1 MNLAYVLVKEMQFSL
16 VVGRVGICFGHQKTE
31 VQIKPSA
38 IFMDALFQFDMN
50 LQMLLS
56 LQAYLCPYLGKAIKF
71 SGISNRRPTGAYC
84 VNTFPVN

>member
-1 MNLAYVLVKEMQFSL
+1 
-16 VVGRVGICFGHQKTE
+16 
-31 VQIKPSA
+31 
-38 IFMDALFQFDMN
+38 MDALFQFDMN

-84 VNTFPVN
+84 VNTFPVNWANGLSLDNIIIIK